1 MKKWRYWK
9 MENNQQEIEKAVLQH
24 RLFEEVQRSTK
35 LQTELEMAYKE
46 LEAYKSQQD
55 YNGN

>member
-1 MKKWRYWK
+1 

-46 LEAYKSQQD
+46 LEAYKSQLEHD
-55 YNGN
+55 DE